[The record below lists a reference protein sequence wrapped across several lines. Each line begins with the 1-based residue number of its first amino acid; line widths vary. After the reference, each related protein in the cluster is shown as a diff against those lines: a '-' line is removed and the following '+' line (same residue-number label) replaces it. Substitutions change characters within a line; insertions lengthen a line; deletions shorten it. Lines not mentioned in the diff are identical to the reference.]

1 MEGNLAYE
9 IHLVLTCYGSC
20 TFLFDFI
27 GCGFS
32 WNPVLRDLFTGL
44 PGCFTGLFSGQFLG
58 LFSGKLWKSVN

>member
-9 IHLVLTCYGSC
+9 IHLVLTCCGSC

-32 WNPVLRDLFTGL
+32 LNPVLRDLFTGL
-44 PGCFTGLFSGQFLG
+44 PGYFPVVFWAVTGLIFQ
-58 LFSGKLWKSVN
+58 